1 MISIKYDFP
10 SPTKARSAQHRLPR
24 GALSTSFRTGFLL
37 PLLSLSLTSLPHP
50 PPPVR
55 LPLSPRGNPGFNPFP
70 YNFLP
75 MHREKLAR
83 NTHAH
88 ARTPGAPLPQPPPPP
103 FSCSSFVRPLV
114 GGHRLLDFIEFSSSA
129 RRHPVQ
135 TRIRQLTPL
144 ACGGS
149 AIKPSRER
157 NPIHP
162 KASRRGS
169 RRLAFSAQRESRM
182 LRRQNFAVNLLRS
195 IQVICY
201 SIMFYPFSFRFAV
214 PIRYLFALLKIL
226 QIFTFKMT

>member
-10 SPTKARSAQHRLPR
+10 PPTKARSAQHRLPR
-24 GALSTSFRTGFLL
+24 GAPSL
-37 PLLSLSLTSLPHP
+37 PLFVPASSSRSSLFLSLPSLTLPHQFDCP
-50 PPPVR
+50 
-55 LPLSPRGNPGFNPFP
+55 SPRGGNPGFNPFP

-135 TRIRQLTPL
+135 TRIHQLTPL

-182 LRRQNFAVNLLRS
+182 LRRSKF
-195 IQVICY
+195 CC
-201 SIMFYPFSFRFAV
+201 
-214 PIRYLFALLKIL
+214 
-226 QIFTFKMT
+226 

>member
-1 MISIKYDFP
+1 MIFLP
-10 SPTKARSAQHRLPR
+10 PLRRGARSIVFLAGPSLPPSLFSYR
-24 GALSTSFRTGFLL
+24 LL
-37 PLLSLSLTSLPHP
+37 PL
-50 PPPVR
+50 V
-55 LPLSPRGNPGFNPFP
+55 PLSFSHFPPSPSHQFDRPSPRGGNPGFNPFP

-88 ARTPGAPLPQPPPPP
+88 ARTPGAPLPQPPPPPP

-149 AIKPSRER
+149 TIKPSRER
-157 NPIHP
+157 NPIQP

-169 RRLAFSAQRESRM
+169 RWLAFSAQRGSGM
-182 LRRQNFAVNLLRS
+182 LRRQNNLFRS
-195 IQVICY
+195 IQVVRY
-201 SIMFYPFSFRFAV
+201 SIMYYPFSFRSAV
-214 PIRYLFALLKIL
+214 PNAAREH
-226 QIFTFKMT
+226 

>member
-10 SPTKARSAQHRLPR
+10 PSSLEREPRLPR
-24 GALSTSFRTGFLL
+24 GALSTSVALFAPASSLAS
-37 PLLSLSLTSLPHP
+37 LSLGLTSLPHP
-50 PPPVR
+50 PTP
-55 LPLSPRGNPGFNPFP
+55 LDSLSPRGGNPGFNPFP

-88 ARTPGAPLPQPPPPP
+88 ARTPGARFPN
-103 FSCSSFVRPLV
+103 SSPSHLFHALTRSPALV

-149 AIKPSRER
+149 AIKSTVREVR
-157 NPIHP
+157 FT
-162 KASRRGS
+162 ARGS
-169 RRLAFSAQRESRM
+169 RFFFGATRIRNATASK
-182 LRRQNFAVNLLRS
+182 
-195 IQVICY
+195 
-201 SIMFYPFSFRFAV
+201 FRC
-214 PIRYLFALLKIL
+214 
-226 QIFTFKMT
+226 